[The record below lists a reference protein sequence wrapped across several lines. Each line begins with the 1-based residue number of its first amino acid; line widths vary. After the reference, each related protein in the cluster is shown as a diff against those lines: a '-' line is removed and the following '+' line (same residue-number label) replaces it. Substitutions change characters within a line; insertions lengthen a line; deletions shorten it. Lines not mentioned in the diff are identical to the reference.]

1 MFRRGRFTRIVFK
14 WLAPTVGLVALGLA
28 LFFYFHT
35 PAPKSY
41 RLRATAGSELGM
53 RHQLGVRLQKEAAGR
68 QLTVELIPCAGSEEA
83 LDWVNTRRV
92 DVALIQGALSSADR
106 DNVRQVSTLH
116 VEPLHLLVKKE
127 LLADVSASLT
137 ALRGKTIEV
146 DEIGSGTHSLATS
159 ILEFV
164 GLLSRDQD
172 PAGGYIPQTLGREH
186 LLSETDVRRLPDAVF
201 LVSSL
206 PSATISH
213 LVHAHGYRLVP
224 LPFAEAFALE
234 SLAQPA
240 GSPASLVARGDVVN
254 GRVQATTI
262 PAYTYSVD
270 PPVPD
275 KPLPTLGTRL
285 ILVAHKDV
293 PPRAAYRLVEATYA
307 AEFGK
312 IIRPPLDPK
321 LLDLP
326 PEFPW
331 HDGTVLYQDRNSPL
345 LSGEVMDSA
354 RQGLAIFAAAASGLF
369 VLYQWAKMS
378 GQRARVSGLGRFLAE
393 ATRLEQRVFAAEQAR
408 PVVPADLVALRD
420 ELNRLKAGALDEL
433 TQDELAG
440 RELLTGFLVHVNDLR
455 SHLTTLIHRHER
467 GPE

>member
-1 MFRRGRFTRIVFK
+1 MLRGARFNRIVFR
-14 WLAPTVGLVALGLA
+14 WLAPAVGVAGLGLA

-41 RLRATAGSELGM
+41 RLRATAGNELGM
-53 RHQLGVRLQKEAAGR
+53 RHQLAVRLQKEAADR
-68 QLTVELIPCAGSEEA
+68 NLALDLTPCSGSEEA
-83 LDWVNTRRV
+83 LDRVNTRRV
-92 DVALIQGALSSADR
+92 DVALVQGALSPAGRPD
-106 DNVRQVSTLH
+106 VRQVATLH

-127 LLADVSASLT
+127 LLPEVSTSLT
-137 ALRGKTIEV
+137 ALRGKAIELEEV
-146 DEIGSGTHSLATS
+146 GSGSHSLGTAV
-159 ILEFV
+159 LEFV
-164 GLLSRDQD
+164 GLRPRDQD
-172 PAGGYIPQTLGREH
+172 PANGYIPMTVGREG
-186 LLSETDVRRLPDAVF
+186 LLGEADVGKLPDAVF
-201 LVSSL
+201 LISSL
-206 PSATISH
+206 PSPTITH
-213 LVHAHGYRLVP
+213 LVHRHGYRLVP

-234 SLAQPA
+234 SLGRRDDSLAA
-240 GSPASLVARGDVVN
+240 GSRGAIIN
-254 GRVQATTI
+254 GRIQAATI

-285 ILVAHKDV
+285 LLVAHKDV

-312 IIRPPLDPK
+312 IVRPPLDPK

-331 HDGTVLYQDRNSPL
+331 HDGTALYQDRNSPL
-345 LSGEVMDSA
+345 LSGEVMDSTYK
-354 RQGLAIFAAAASGLF
+354 GLAIFAAAASGLF

-378 GQRARVSGLGRFLAE
+378 GQRARISGLGRYLAE
-393 ATRLEQRVFAAEQAR
+393 ATRLEERVMAAEQSR

-420 ELNRLKAGALDEL
+420 ELNRLKTEALDEL

-455 SHLTTLIHRHER
+455 SHLTALIHRHDR
-467 GPE
+467 GAE

>member
-1 MFRRGRFTRIVFK
+1 MLRGARFNRIVFR
-14 WLAPTVGLVALGLA
+14 WLAPAVGVAGLGLA

-41 RLRATAGSELGM
+41 RLRATAGNELGM
-53 RHQLGVRLQKEAAGR
+53 RHQLAVRLQKEAADR
-68 QLTVELIPCAGSEEA
+68 NLALDLTPCSGSEEA
-83 LDWVNTRRV
+83 LDRVNTRRV
-92 DVALIQGALSSADR
+92 DVALVQGALSPAGRPD
-106 DNVRQVSTLH
+106 VRQVATLH

-127 LLADVSASLT
+127 LLPEVSTSLT
-137 ALRGKTIEV
+137 ALRGKAIELEEV
-146 DEIGSGTHSLATS
+146 GSGSHSLGTAV
-159 ILEFV
+159 LEFV
-164 GLLSRDQD
+164 GLRPRDQD
-172 PAGGYIPQTLGREH
+172 PANGYIPMTVGREG
-186 LLSETDVRRLPDAVF
+186 LLGEADVGKLPDAVF
-201 LVSSL
+201 LISSL
-206 PSATISH
+206 PSPTITH
-213 LVHAHGYRLVP
+213 LVHRHGYRLVS

-234 SLAQPA
+234 SLGRRDDSLAA
-240 GSPASLVARGDVVN
+240 GSRGAIIN
-254 GRVQATTI
+254 GRIQAATI

-285 ILVAHKDV
+285 LLVAHKDV

-312 IIRPPLDPK
+312 IVRPPLDPK

-331 HDGTVLYQDRNSPL
+331 HDGTALYQDRNSPL
-345 LSGEVMDSA
+345 LSGEVMDSTYK
-354 RQGLAIFAAAASGLF
+354 GLAIFAAAASGLF

-378 GQRARVSGLGRFLAE
+378 GQRARISGLGRYLAE
-393 ATRLEQRVFAAEQAR
+393 ATRLEERVMAAEQSR

-420 ELNRLKAGALDEL
+420 ELNRLKTEALDEL

-455 SHLTTLIHRHER
+455 SHLTALIHRHDR
-467 GPE
+467 GAE

>member
-1 MFRRGRFTRIVFK
+1 MLRGARFNRIVFR
-14 WLAPTVGLVALGLA
+14 WLAPAVGVAGLGLA

-41 RLRATAGSELGM
+41 RLRATAGNELGM
-53 RHQLGVRLQKEAAGR
+53 RHQLAVRLQKEAADR
-68 QLTVELIPCAGSEEA
+68 NLALDLTPCSGSEEA
-83 LDWVNTRRV
+83 LDRVNTRRV
-92 DVALIQGALSSADR
+92 DVALVQGALSPAGRPD
-106 DNVRQVSTLH
+106 VRQVATLH

-127 LLADVSASLT
+127 LLPEVSTSLT
-137 ALRGKTIEV
+137 ALRGKAIELEEV
-146 DEIGSGTHSLATS
+146 GSGSHSLGTAV
-159 ILEFV
+159 LEFV
-164 GLLSRDQD
+164 GLRPRDQD
-172 PAGGYIPQTLGREH
+172 PANGYIPMTVGREG
-186 LLSETDVRRLPDAVF
+186 LLSEADVGKLPDAVF
-201 LVSSL
+201 LISSL
-206 PSATISH
+206 PSPTITH
-213 LVHAHGYRLVP
+213 LVHRHGYRLVP

-234 SLAQPA
+234 SLGRRDDSLAA
-240 GSPASLVARGDVVN
+240 GSRGAIIN
-254 GRVQATTI
+254 GRIQAATI

-285 ILVAHKDV
+285 LLVAHKDV

-312 IIRPPLDPK
+312 IVRPPLDPK

-331 HDGTVLYQDRNSPL
+331 HDGTALYQDRNSPL
-345 LSGEVMDSA
+345 LSGEVMDSTYK
-354 RQGLAIFAAAASGLF
+354 GLAIFAAAASGLF

-378 GQRARVSGLGRFLAE
+378 GQRARISGLGRYLAE
-393 ATRLEQRVFAAEQAR
+393 ATRLEERVMAAEQSR

-420 ELNRLKAGALDEL
+420 ELNRLKTEALDEL

-455 SHLTTLIHRHER
+455 SHLTALIHRHDR
-467 GPE
+467 GAE